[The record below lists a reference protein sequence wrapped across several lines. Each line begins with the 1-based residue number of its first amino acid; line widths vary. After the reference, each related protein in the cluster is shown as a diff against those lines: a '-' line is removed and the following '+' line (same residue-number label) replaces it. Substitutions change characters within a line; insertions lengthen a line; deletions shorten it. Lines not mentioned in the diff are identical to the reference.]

1 MVTVN
6 KEANQSVVYTNGKD
20 RFLKFVNLYKYFF
33 ITRKPFFHLTL
44 FLWNSFLNLK
54 HFVTILSWNL
64 HCTLGISGKSRGII
78 RRKVSG
84 SAGV

>member
-6 KEANQSVVYTNGKD
+6 KEVSQSVVYQNGKD
-20 RFLKFVNLYKYFF
+20 RFLKFINLYKYFF
-33 ITRKPFFHLTL
+33 IKRKPFFHLIH
-44 FLWNSFLNLK
+44 FLRISFLNLK